1 MQQRLSQQ
9 QQPAPPGHQ
18 QQQTAGY
25 YDVSTSDSE
34 SGSDSGPLRVPL
46 KLVVQDAV
54 KRWFNETLSEA
65 RRGDVKQQALLA
77 QMLAEGYGCKQDLE
91 ESRRW
96 AERARCRG
104 YQMSGVYC
112 EL

>member
-1 MQQRLSQQ
+1 MHCCCWLSCYFTR
-9 QQPAPPGHQ
+9 H
-18 QQQTAGY
+18 
-25 YDVSTSDSE
+25 V
-34 SGSDSGPLRVPL
+34 
-46 KLVVQDAV
+46 
-54 KRWFNETLSEA
+54 
-65 RRGDVKQQALLA
+65 QALLA

>member
-1 MQQRLSQQ
+1 MCSV
-9 QQPAPPGHQ
+9 
-18 QQQTAGY
+18 
-25 YDVSTSDSE
+25 DVWLIYVT
-34 SGSDSGPLRVPL
+34 LYCLLVPCCG
-46 KLVVQDAV
+46 V
-54 KRWFNETLSEA
+54 
-65 RRGDVKQQALLA
+65 QALLA

>member
-1 MQQRLSQQ
+1 MHCLIRPLFPLFCQRL
-9 QQPAPPGHQ
+9 
-18 QQQTAGY
+18 
-25 YDVSTSDSE
+25 
-34 SGSDSGPLRVPL
+34 
-46 KLVVQDAV
+46 
-54 KRWFNETLSEA
+54 
-65 RRGDVKQQALLA
+65 QALLA